1 MKNVI
6 ATILVLTVIIITSGC
21 KAVRGDVDDV
31 VKLKSRTIVALVD
44 LTSSL
49 TEQEFRSV
57 ASQARQILSQAPPRS
72 QLYVLAITRDV
83 MGTTAL
89 LDVSVP
95 GIDSDAA
102 KTELARWREET
113 ADRLID
119 KLQQKRGSDALTDS
133 KYASCIYEGLRRAG
147 GIIKDNHSDSSDV
160 FVISDMV
167 EECQTSAL
175 GHVVKMN
182 KPAIDTELAEVEKV
196 KDLSCDLHGARVLM
210 VTPTRGEYEKD
221 VIRPKSEDLEKY
233 WTHVIAYCKAD
244 QSAFHFSPDM
254 PHELFKEAPASPAT
268 STPPVTASAAV
279 AARR

>member
-1 MKNVI
+1 MKNLI
-6 ATILVLTVIIITSGC
+6 AVALLLMLVTACPEG
-21 KAVRGDVDDV
+21 RHGVDEPST
-31 VKLKSRTIVALVD
+31 LKSRTIVTLVD

-57 ASQARQILSQAPPRS
+57 SSQARQIIEQAPPRS

-89 LDVSVP
+89 LDVTVP
-95 GIDSDAA
+95 GVDSEAA
-102 KTELARWREET
+102 KTELKNWRQET
-113 ADRLID
+113 SDRLVD

-182 KPAIDTELAEVEKV
+182 KPAIATELAEVEKI

-221 VIRPKSEDLEKY
+221 VIRPKSEDLERY

-244 QSAFHFSPDM
+244 QNTFHFSPDM
-254 PHELFKEAPASPAT
+254 PHDLFKDTPSAAPAP
-268 STPPVTASAAV
+268 TPPVTASSAV
-279 AARR
+279 AATR